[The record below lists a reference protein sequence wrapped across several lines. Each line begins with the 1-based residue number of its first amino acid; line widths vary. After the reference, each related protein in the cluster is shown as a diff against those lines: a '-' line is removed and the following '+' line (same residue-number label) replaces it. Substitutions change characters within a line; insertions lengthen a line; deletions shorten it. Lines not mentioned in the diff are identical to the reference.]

1 MASGCWLVLAASE
14 LTQSLQRDPA
24 CFFNCALV
32 NALRGRSAL
41 QLEQAGMFTRVS
53 RRAVLVRVKGE
64 ENAAYVGQKATGLGP
79 PITLPAL
86 SFEP

>member
-41 QLEQAGMFTRVS
+41 QLEQAGMFTACS
-53 RRAVLVRVKGE
+53 RRAVLVRMKGE
-64 ENAAYVGQKATGLGP
+64 GEQ
-79 PITLPAL
+79 PAV
-86 SFEP
+86 